1 MSFYVND
8 SSVLQERQKNAAKT
22 EKDRKKKDKE
32 LSKARTEKLLNVACI
47 RLLCCNC
54 EEES

>member
-1 MSFYVND
+1 MIYISN
-8 SSVLQERQKNAAKT
+8 SSVLQERQKNDKT

>member
-8 SSVLQERQKNAAKT
+8 SSVLQERQKNADKT

-32 LSKARTEKLLNVACI
+32 LSKARTEKLLNVSCI